1 MAELK
6 VQVEYDRPIC
16 NVVGDGLKWTF
27 PIWGLIMP
35 VSAVTILFYSLC
47 SWLNRGE
54 LDIKAIAIMSCCV
67 SLSIISLCAVRLMS
81 VRAITADKN
90 GLLFPPFSKG
100 FSLTRFLPWQN
111 IAKVALLGDS
121 DKPWKSR
128 SLVLY
133 TTGGVVPLKL
143 SRFKP
148 EQIEQLILAIE
159 NWGKTTEV
167 TEELKALPKQIQ
179 GDEPDMIG
187 ASYTEMWEDELKRRF
202 CPANFIPLESG
213 QLVRN
218 NTLRVVR
225 PLATGGFSA
234 VYLCQLEDKKLVVLK
249 ESVVPDGTS
258 GAIRDKAAE
267 LFDRE
272 ARTLMKLD
280 HPNIVHVL
288 DHFVEQGRNYMML
301 EYANGQDLRQH
312 VKQNGAARPE
322 SVIEWMIQITGILK
336 YLHEQDPPII
346 HRDVTPD
353 NLVLRKDG
361 NIMMI
366 DFGAAN
372 EFLGTAT
379 GTFVGKQ
386 AYISP
391 EQFRGKA
398 VVQSDIYSFG
408 STVHFLLT
416 GEDPLALSTSN
427 PQKVSANVPDEL
439 DEIVASCTQL
449 EAADRYQSA
458 AQLLPVLK
466 RLSAI
471 QV

>member
-1 MAELK
+1 
-6 VQVEYDRPIC
+6 
-16 NVVGDGLKWTF
+16 
-27 PIWGLIMP
+27 
-35 VSAVTILFYSLC
+35 
-47 SWLNRGE
+47 
-54 LDIKAIAIMSCCV
+54 
-67 SLSIISLCAVRLMS
+67 
-81 VRAITADKN
+81 
-90 GLLFPPFSKG
+90 
-100 FSLTRFLPWQN
+100 
-111 IAKVALLGDS
+111 
-121 DKPWKSR
+121 
-128 SLVLY
+128 
-133 TTGGVVPLKL
+133 
-143 SRFKP
+143 
-148 EQIEQLILAIE
+148 
-159 NWGKTTEV
+159 
-167 TEELKALPKQIQ
+167 
-179 GDEPDMIG
+179 
-187 ASYTEMWEDELKRRF
+187 
-202 CPANFIPLESG
+202 
-213 QLVRN
+213 
-218 NTLRVVR
+218 
-225 PLATGGFSA
+225 
-234 VYLCQLEDKKLVVLK
+234 
-249 ESVVPDGTS
+249 VPDGTS
-258 GAIRDKAAE
+258 SAIRDKAAE

-408 STVHFLLT
+408 GTVHFLLT

-427 PQKVSANVPDEL
+427 PQKINPNVPVEL

-449 EAADRYQSA
+449 EVSDRYQSA

-466 RLSAI
+466 RLSAV